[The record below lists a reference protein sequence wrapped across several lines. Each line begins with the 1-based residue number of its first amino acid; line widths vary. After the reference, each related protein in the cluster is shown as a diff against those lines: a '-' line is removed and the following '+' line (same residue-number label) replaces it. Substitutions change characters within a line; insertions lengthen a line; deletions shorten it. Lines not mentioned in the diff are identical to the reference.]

1 MTMAHH
7 LAVIPARGG
16 SKRIPR
22 KNVRELCGRPMI
34 AYTIAAALESGVFDR
49 VVVSTED
56 EGIAEIAR
64 SLGAEVPFRRGE
76 ELADDVTPVS
86 QVTLDALRRL
96 DPEGS
101 RYARVC
107 QLMANCP
114 VRDAADIRAS
124 LEQFKASGAGSQLSV
139 TRFAWQNAWWAM
151 RRHETLALEPL
162 FPREIKMRSQDLP
175 PLFCPT
181 GAIWWAQ
188 GGVLREFGTFYAP
201 GVTGWEISWQ
211 HATDIDTEEDWAMA
225 ELLILLE
232 RQGQGGQK

>member
-1 MTMAHH
+1 VDSN

-22 KNVRELCGRPMI
+22 KNVRDLGGRPMI
-34 AYTIAAALESGVFDR
+34 AYTIVAALESGVFDR

-76 ELADDVTPVS
+76 DLADDVTPVS

-96 DPEGS
+96 DPEGT
-101 RYARVC
+101 RHTRVC

-114 VRDAADIRAS
+114 VRDAADVRAS

-181 GAIWWAQ
+181 GALWWARSE
-188 GGVLREFGTFYAP
+188 VLREFGTFYAP

-225 ELLILLE
+225 ELLLQME
-232 RQGQGGQK
+232 RQGRGGQK